1 MWKPSCCS
9 CVSFERILVEFFHCN
24 TIVEFVAM
32 IHNWCCSNCTK
43 PRCCRTDGCTILSLV
58 KVLHSGIPGKRENP
72 QVALER
78 VFPASILL
86 TILFQHNY
94 VPEVLKDLWYL
105 HQSSF
110 AHRGEIYIEFLVF
123 QRLSSL
129 LLEMGSYG
137 CYRLLQVSWRTTKGI
152 IYNKSTLTPV
162 GIFLLWYSPTKNPIF
177 CCSLKLVICNRC
189 SRQADW
195 CKGIHLLC

>member
-1 MWKPSCCS
+1 MA
-9 CVSFERILVEFFHCN
+9 V
-24 TIVEFVAM
+24 

-72 QVALER
+72 QVGLER

-110 AHRGEIYIEFLVF
+110 AHWGQIYIEFLVF
-123 QRLSSL
+123 KRLSSL
-129 LLEMGSYG
+129 LLEMGSCG

-152 IYNKSTLTPV
+152 IYDKSTLTPV
-162 GIFLLWYSPTKNPIF
+162 GIFLLWYSPIKNPIF
-177 CCSLKLVICNRC
+177 LLLIKTCDLQYVQQAGRLVQRDSPVMLICVFQWKKHDFMSL
-189 SRQADW
+189 
-195 CKGIHLLC
+195 IHTNNSYVPFH